1 MEREVSFAKGPTLRE
16 QYWWTWGSALR
27 FVLLKRGEWIVVIDR
42 PTAQEQT
49 NTAGLGN
56 VHLKDRF
63 VDLTRITST
72 KTES

>member
-1 MEREVSFAKGPTLRE
+1 MSFQDGPKLRE
-16 QYWWTWGSALR
+16 QYWWVWGGALT
-27 FVLLKRGEWIVVIDR
+27 FVLLKQGQWILVTDK
-42 PTAQEQT
+42 PTAQ
-49 NTAGLGN
+49 AS